1 MDVIYL
7 DNAATTPLDPAVAE
21 GLAERHRTL
30 YGNPGSSHPIGRAA
44 GRALEDARARVARHL
59 GGEAGQV
66 VFTSG
71 GTESLVLAL
80 LGSASDT
87 PGRIAIS
94 AVEHSAV
101 VEAAAQLEQ
110 QGWRVDVVPVD
121 AVGRVTPAALDD
133 AIDRDTRLVA
143 VMLAN
148 NEIGTINDVP
158 ALAATVRAK
167 APRAK
172 LVVDAVQAF
181 GKVPF
186 SVATL
191 GADCV
196 AVTAHKIHG
205 PKGVGALWTRAALRP
220 VMPGGGQEFGLRG
233 GTPSAPLAW
242 ALAEAADRMPGGVD
256 AVTAL
261 RDRLWAAVRAAVPA
275 ARLTGPAFDDG
286 RLGNNL
292 HLCIPGLP
300 SEPLLNALAEAGVC
314 ASAGSTCSKGRF
326 SRTLSALG
334 RTRDEGAWLRLTP
347 GRFNTAAEMDEA
359 ARRLA
364 EAVEALRAVYD

>member
-1 MDVIYL
+1 MRPIYL

-44 GRALEDARARVARHL
+44 GRALDEARARLARRL
-59 GGEAGQV
+59 GGQPQQV

-71 GTESLVLAL
+71 GTESLGLAL
-80 LGSASDT
+80 LGAAGDT
-87 PGRIAIS
+87 PGRVAIS

-101 VEAAAQLEQ
+101 VEAAATLGLR
-110 QGWRVDVVPVD
+110 GWQVDIVPVD
-121 AVGRVTPAALDD
+121 AAGRVTPEALRAA
-133 AIDRDTRLVA
+133 IGRDTRLIA

-158 ALAATVRAK
+158 ALAAEARAG

-172 LVVDAVQAF
+172 IVVDAVQAF

-205 PKGVGALWTRAALRP
+205 PKGIGALWTRAALRP
-220 VMPGGGQEFGLRG
+220 VLRGGGQEFGLRG

-242 ALAEAADRMPGGVD
+242 ALAEAAERMPGGMD

-261 RDRLWAAVRAAVPA
+261 RDRLWAAVRAAVPT
-275 ARLTGPAFDDG
+275 ARLTGPALDDG

-334 RTRDEGAWLRLTP
+334 HTKDEGAWLRLTP
-347 GRFNTAAEMDEA
+347 GRLNTADEMDEA
-359 ARRLA
+359 ARRLGA
-364 EAVEALRAVYD
+364 SVAALRAVYD